1 MRNTI
6 TIGDRPIGSGH
17 PCLIIAEAGVNHN
30 GDLHR
35 ALELIDVASDAGADA
50 VKFQSFSTE
59 RLVTRTAPKAAY
71 QIEATGS
78 GESQYAMLAA
88 MELSFDDHRAL
99 ARRASERGI
108 IFLSTPFDEASAD
121 MLERLDVVAFKT
133 PSGELTNI
141 PFLEHVARFGK
152 PMIVSTGMA
161 TLGEVDTAVEA
172 IAATGLEQLAL
183 LHCVSNYPADPGE
196 VNLSAMHTLATAF
209 GVPIGYSDH
218 TLDIEIAVAA
228 IALGA
233 CVLEKH
239 FTLDRSLPGPD
250 HRASLEPDALR
261 ALVRAAR
268 AVEAAL
274 GDGRKRPTE
283 SERSTA
289 AAARKSLVAARRIA
303 AGSRLAN
310 DDVVAMRPGT
320 GIPIALR
327 NAVIGRRV
335 HAIVEPGTVLTWD
348 MFE

>member
-1 MRNTI
+1 MRNPL
-6 TIGDRPIGSGH
+6 TIGNRPIGSGH

-30 GDLHR
+30 GDLDR
-35 ALELIDVASDAGADA
+35 ALELVDVASEAGADA

-88 MELSFDDHRAL
+88 MELSFDDHLAL

-121 MLERLDVVAFKT
+121 MLERLGVVAFKT
-133 PSGELTNI
+133 PSGELTNL

-161 TLGEVDTAVEA
+161 TLGEVDAAVEA

-183 LHCVSNYPADPGE
+183 LHCVSNYPADPSE

-209 GVPIGYSDH
+209 GVPVGYSDH
-218 TLDIEIAVAA
+218 TLGIEIAVAA

-268 AVEAAL
+268 AAEAAL

-310 DDVVAMRPGT
+310 DDIVAMRPGT

-335 HAIVEPGTVLTWD
+335 HAIIEPGTVLTWD